1 MNEDADISDFTE
13 VNLSAPK
20 KSKPL
25 DLYQVKIWGLEVNS
39 VPTLVQG

>member
-13 VNLSAPK
+13 VNLSV
-20 KSKPL
+20 PL
-25 DLYQVKIWGLEVNS
+25 FVLYFPFIIWGPEVNS